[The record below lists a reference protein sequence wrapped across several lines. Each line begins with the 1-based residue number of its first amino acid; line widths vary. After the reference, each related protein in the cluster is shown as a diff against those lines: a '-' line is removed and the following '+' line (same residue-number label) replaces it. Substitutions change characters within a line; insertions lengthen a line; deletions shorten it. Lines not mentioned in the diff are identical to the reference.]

1 MKEIIKQVFSYLG
14 IGVIVFY
21 MMIVFN
27 IQFDRNKRYVTKSRK
42 DLDDG
47 WVTSSNNKLPEDY
60 SPKKYKVRVQQSD
73 ETVMVQYKLIK

>member
-14 IGVIVFY
+14 IGIIAFY
-21 MMIVFN
+21 MMMVFN

-42 DLDDG
+42 DLNDG

>member
-14 IGVIVFY
+14 IGIIAFY
-21 MMIVFN
+21 MMLVFN
-27 IQFDRNKRYVTKSRK
+27 IQFERNKRYVTKSRK
-42 DLDDG
+42 DLDGG

>member
-14 IGVIVFY
+14 IGVISFY